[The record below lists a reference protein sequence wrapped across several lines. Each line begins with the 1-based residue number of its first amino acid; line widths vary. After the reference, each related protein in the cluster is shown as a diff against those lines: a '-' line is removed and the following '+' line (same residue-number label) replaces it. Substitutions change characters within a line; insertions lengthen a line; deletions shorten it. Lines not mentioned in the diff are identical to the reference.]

1 MALVRAFSRCS
12 KWGLLLVAVLISW
25 LLLLWSTGSRCVGS
39 VVTLWHVE
47 VSQTRDRRLYCQVDF
62 YPLHHQGNPIGDVLS
77 H

>member
-1 MALVRAFSRCS
+1 MACVRAFSSSS
-12 KWGLLLVAVLISW
+12 KWGLLLVAVLIRW
-25 LLLLWSTGSRCVGS
+25 LLLRSTGSRCMDS

-62 YPLHHQGNPIGDVLS
+62 YPLHHQGSPTGDVLS